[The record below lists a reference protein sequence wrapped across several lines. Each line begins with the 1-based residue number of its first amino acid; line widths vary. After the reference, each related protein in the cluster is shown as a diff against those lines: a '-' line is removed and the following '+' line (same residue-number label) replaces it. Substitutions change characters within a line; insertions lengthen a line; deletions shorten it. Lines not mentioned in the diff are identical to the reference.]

1 MHEASKSV
9 PTRGNPD
16 SEKHESHVLSP
27 MWMLHLNFFLI
38 KIFKLEYPQQSENS
52 EPWGTS
58 RELYNVDGEKGE
70 IDGTGRAKLAGEQE
84 AG

>member
-1 MHEASKSV
+1 MKLQNQYQREVTQTQK
-9 PTRGNPD
+9 NM
-16 SEKHESHVLSP
+16 SHMFFLLCECYI
-27 MWMLHLNFFLI
+27 WFFLI

-70 IDGTGRAKLAGEQE
+70 NDGTGRAKLAGEQE

>member
-1 MHEASKSV
+1 MKLQNQYQWAVTQTQK
-9 PTRGNPD
+9 NM
-16 SEKHESHVLSP
+16 SH
-27 MWMLHLNFFLI
+27 MFFLLCECYI
-38 KIFKLEYPQQSENS
+38 WMFLTKVFKLEYPQQPENS